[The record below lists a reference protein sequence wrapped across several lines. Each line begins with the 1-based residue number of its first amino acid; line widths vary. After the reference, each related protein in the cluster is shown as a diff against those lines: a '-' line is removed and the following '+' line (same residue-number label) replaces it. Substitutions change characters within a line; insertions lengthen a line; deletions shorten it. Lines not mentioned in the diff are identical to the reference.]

1 MSTINYYKTAQW
13 IVNALKKSSP
23 EKIILFGSTATG
35 KIKPDSDLDLC
46 IIKQGNPLEIKKN
59 IWDILT
65 SEGYDW
71 EIEPDI
77 HVYSS
82 AIFSDYLRRND
93 PFVGEISKGKVLY
106 ERPIHRT
113 V

>member
-1 MSTINYYKTAQW
+1 MNTINYHKTARW
-13 IVNALKKSSP
+13 IVNALKKSKP
-23 EKIILFGSTATG
+23 EKIILFGSTASG
-35 KIKPDSDLDLC
+35 KIKPNSDLDLC

-65 SEGYDW
+65 IKGYGW

-82 AIFSDYLRRND
+82 AIFSDYLKRND
-93 PFVGEISKGKVLY
+93 PFIEEIAKVKTLY

-113 V
+113 I